1 MLMANQELSLDTKLK
16 DVLRAYRDS
25 FSIKTYSEEND
36 EPDALMDVFGITP
49 LRKRENRQY
58 WGRELGMCWQLLVTN
73 VLSHHCKAYS
83 PAIKMG
89 DDEPCDCCVGKD
101 AIDTKYRI
109 GSGDSGTLKKL

>member
-1 MLMANQELSLDTKLK
+1 MANQELSLDTKLK

-58 WGRELGMCWQLLVTN
+58 WGRELGMCWQLLVTS
-73 VLSHHCKAYS
+73 VFAGHCKEYL
-83 PAIKMG
+83 PAMRME
-89 DDEPCDCCVGKD
+89 DDEPCDCFVGFDLAAWLDESKRS
-101 AIDTKYRI
+101 TEFFVKR
-109 GSGDSGTLKKL
+109 S